1 MFGGLT
7 KTSSRVAI
15 TAAFGL
21 ALGGYAMS
29 TSPANAADLGG
40 DCCADLEERVA
51 ELEATTVRKGNKK
64 VSVTISGWITKSIN
78 WWDDGDIQNVV
89 VADKGE
95 ETQSRITITGS
106 ATIASGWSGGYT
118 IDIEAPGNAFG
129 FFANQFDDAI
139 PDLGGIRTHLSYMWL
154 SSEKWG
160 TLNWG
165 YLHQATNNLTL
176 LIDLSGTV
184 IESNATFMEGNGFFL
199 RPSNAATGGFGALVP
214 GSWASFTLCNMS
226 SVGGGADCNAI
237 PTGGVKYQSPTF
249 GGFTVLGGYYE
260 DEVNPGVKISDVA
273 LKYDG
278 DLGNLKVSAAAGYTH
293 AKGGVGVVVR
303 RDNDLYQ
310 AGASVMH
317 MPTGL
322 WFYGAWWQE
331 QIGGRGNTPF
341 GVSSNAQTGDVYF
354 TKAGIKRNW
363 NSLGATVLW
372 GEYGRYDDQ
381 FSGLANTNVCAV
393 GGGFNG
399 GGGPAAGAPTGA
411 APVCLANPTVFVTG
425 SEATRFGLGVM
436 QEIDSAAMHLYVRWV
451 HNEIDIDLVNG
462 LGAPVNQGFEDWD
475 VIQAG
480 GIIFF

>member
-1 MFGGLT
+1 MGLGLSKSHLCVT
-7 KTSSRVAI
+7 VWTVW
-15 TAAFGL
+15 L
-21 ALGGYAMS
+21 ALLGTALTFGSAS
-29 TSPANAADLGG
+29 AADFSG

-64 VSVTISGWITKSIN
+64 VTVTISGWVTKSVN
-78 WWDDGDIQNVV
+78 WWDDGDIQSVV
-89 VADKGE
+89 VGGKGE
-95 ETQSRITITGS
+95 ETQSHFSVTGS
-106 ATIASGWSGGYT
+106 ATIAPGWTGGYT
-118 IDIEAPGNAFG
+118 IDIEAPGASFG
-129 FFANQFDDAI
+129 FFANQFDETI

-154 SSEKWG
+154 SSDKWG

-165 YLHQATNNLTL
+165 YLHQATDNLTL

-184 IESNATFMEGNGFFL
+184 IESNAVFMEGNAFFL
-199 RPSNAATGGFGALVP
+199 RPTGAAGGLGGLVP
-214 GSWASFTLCNMS
+214 RSWASFTFCNMS

-237 PTGGVKYQSPTF
+237 PAAGVKYQSPTF
-249 GGFTVLGGYYE
+249 GGFTVLGGYYT
-260 DEVNPGVKISDVA
+260 DEVNPRVKISDVA

-278 DLGNLKVSAAAGYTH
+278 DLGNFKVSAAAGYTH
-293 AKGGVGVVVR
+293 AKGEGVVQR
-303 RDNDLYQ
+303 NNDLYQ
-310 AGASVMH
+310 TGASVMH

-341 GVSSNAQTGDVYF
+341 GVSSSAQTGNVFF

-372 GEYGRYDDQ
+372 GEYGLYEDQ

-399 GGGPAAGAPTGA
+399 GGGPVAGAPTGV
-411 APVCLANPTVFVTG
+411 APICAANPTVFVTG
-425 SEATRFGLGVM
+425 SEATRFGLGGV
-436 QEIDSAAMHLYVRWV
+436 QEIDSAAMHLYARWV
-451 HNEIDIDLVNG
+451 HAEIDVNLVNG
-462 LGAPVNQGFEDWD
+462 LGARVNQGFEDWD
-475 VIQAG
+475 LIQAG